1 MFRFCEK
8 LVKVYSFHTF
18 DSQLP
23 PDVSGRR
30 SQQNP
35 GENKYEWKCALILRL
50 LMAASQ
56 GDIQALEQAYLSGTD
71 MDCADYD
78 NR

>member
-1 MFRFCEK
+1 M
-8 LVKVYSFHTF
+8 YSLHTF

-23 PDVSGRR
+23 PDVSGGCR
-30 SQQNP
+30 QNP
-35 GENKYEWKCALILRL
+35 PWEDKYEWKCVQILRL

-56 GDIQALEQAYLSGTD
+56 GDIQALEQAFHSGSD

-78 NR
+78 NRWVLNRM

>member
-1 MFRFCEK
+1 M
-8 LVKVYSFHTF
+8 
-18 DSQLP
+18 
-23 PDVSGRR
+23 SGR

-56 GDIQALEQAYLSGTD
+56 GDIQALEQAYLSGSD